1 MAASHPNAA
10 ISGTFGDASDAV
22 MPTFVIPAASRR
34 TRSQMNRSQLLADF
48 VAEVGDREGRVRR
61 KVGAKPLVAVRS
73 GRSVG
78 VDALH

>member
-1 MAASHPNAA
+1 MKYPTTVVGFVAPDGASPTIDGADGRQNRLYLCCRC
-10 ISGTFGDASDAV
+10 SGL
-22 MPTFVIPAASRR
+22 
-34 TRSQMNRSQLLADF
+34 QLADF